1 MAAVTVWSD
10 FGAEEKTHQ
19 SISQFSHSVVSDSL
33 QPPELQHARPP
44 CPSPTLRVHPNSC
57 PLSWWCHN
65 RVISEGLLS
74 LRDHE
79 FNLVTNFAILW
90 VWKFS
95 FRLEI
100 RIVFC
105 CFFFFFLNQILPS
118 SVSLHSFLPL
128 ALPFPYPSCLP
139 FILLWDFGYIVR
151 KYTDWVEK

>member
-44 CPSPTLRVHPNSC
+44 CPSPTPRIHPNSC
-57 PLSWWCHN
+57 PLSQWCHN
-65 RVISEGLLS
+65 RVISKGLLS

-79 FNLVTNFAILW
+79 FNLVTNFALLW
-90 VWKFS
+90 VWKFC
-95 FRLEI
+95 FHLEI

-105 CFFFFFLNQILPS
+105 FFFFLIKFSLPLFLPPFFPPS
-118 SVSLHSFLPL
+118 CPSFPLSFLPPFHSFLRFWL
-128 ALPFPYPSCLP
+128 HC
-139 FILLWDFGYIVR
+139 
-151 KYTDWVEK
+151 